1 MVTKGRA
8 AAIGIVALGI
18 GFVGGVWIVASGSLF
33 QLIPPPDTEPKA
45 LHPGLPPGAIVA
57 RSTPKVKAVGVPKSQ
72 NFNGGSGGLGPIAD
86 RTDLTPAPG
95 CSWVVEPRP
104 FRLGDSWHK
113 TDPER
118 ALAGESAIEPTTGG
132 VRYFLVQSTRQ
143 GGSEINLRVVFFDED
158 ANRQLPRSGGS
169 GSSKS
174 TEGVFVTTQFHLD
187 PVRQLKPNK
196 VAYFGIELVV
206 PDADRLLAE
215 AAQKEAKEKGVEILP
230 PFTIG
235 KPYPFDIA
243 ASDGGRLR
251 ASDFRGK
258 AIVLI
263 IWGPEGANF
272 SALAMA
278 KRAREADRKQ
288 ELAIVGVSFDGSVED
303 ARKAFAQSGADGPF
317 AVVPNDSLSRRLWRD
332 GVQIEFLPKILLID
346 PEGVARFVCNSF
358 ELQDHIDIVFGR
370 AKRHHVPVRL
380 GPPTKNA
387 PGPAQGGQLTA
398 PVPPA
403 APQPGA

>member
-33 QLIPPPDTEPKA
+33 QLIPPPDTEPKS
-45 LHPGLPPGAIVA
+45 LHPGLPPGAVVVA
-57 RSTPKVKAVGVPKSQ
+57 NTPKVKAVGVPDHK
-72 NFNGGSGGLGPIAD
+72 NFSGGSGGLGPIAD

-104 FRLGDSWHK
+104 FRLGGSWHK
-113 TDPER
+113 TDRER

-132 VRYFLVQSTRQ
+132 VHYFLVQSTRQ
-143 GGSEINLRVVFFDED
+143 GGSEIHLRPVFFDED
-158 ANRQLPRSGGS
+158 ANRQLPQTI
-169 GSSKS
+169 GSSSSKH
-174 TEGVFVTTQFHLD
+174 TEGTFITNQFRLD
-187 PVRQLKPNK
+187 PVRQFKPDK

-243 ASDGGRLR
+243 AADGGRLR

-258 AIVLI
+258 AVVLV
-263 IWGPEGANF
+263 IWGPDGGGL
-272 SALAMA
+272 SALATA
-278 KRAREADRKQ
+278 KRAREADRKK
-288 ELAIVGVSFDGSVED
+288 ELAVVGVSFDGSVED
-303 ARKAFAQSGADGPF
+303 ARKAFAVSGADGPF
-317 AVVPNDSLSRRLWRD
+317 ALVPNDSLSRRLWRD
-332 GVQIEFLPKILLID
+332 GAQVEFVPKILLID

-358 ELQDHIDIVFGR
+358 DLQDHIDIVFGR

-380 GPPTKNA
+380 GPPTKKA
-387 PGPAQGGQLTA
+387 PGPAQGGQLKA
-398 PVPPA
+398 PGPPA